1 MATEPD
7 ALLQL
12 ERRLR
17 SIGDRAMR
25 RGIVLEALGSKDP
38 EAGYALL
45 TGALGRSASDRPDY
59 PTLRQALHELL
70 VEGGVNR
77 LLSYDVRSE
86 LYALAR
92 AAADEFI
99 RRLLRTPGTAE
110 ELKDPTSTLSDSLA
124 EISLGA
130 RRSIARGDDHPVLER
145 LLLDADP
152 TVIQHL
158 LVNPRVTEDD
168 VLRIT
173 SRRPIAGST
182 LGLVYA
188 SRRFGS
194 RSRVLL
200 SLARNPYCPTD
211 VAIAALARLP
221 MEKLRQIERDATLHQ
236 TVRQHAA
243 DERVRRSVT

>member
-1 MATEPD
+1 MTEPD

-17 SIGDRAMR
+17 SIGERAMR
-25 RGIVLEALGSKDP
+25 RGVVLEALEARDP

-45 TGALGRSASDRPDY
+45 TGALERSETARPDY

-77 LLSYDVRSE
+77 PLSYDVRAD
-86 LYALAR
+86 LYALAS
-92 AAADEFI
+92 AAGDEFI
-99 RRLLRTPGTAE
+99 MRLLRTPGTAE
-110 ELKDPTSTLSDSLA
+110 ELEDPTSTLSDSLA

-130 RRSIARGDDHPVLER
+130 RRSIARGEDHPVLER
-145 LLLDADP
+145 LLLDPDP
-152 TVIQHL
+152 AVIQHL
-158 LVNPRVTEDD
+158 LVNQRITEDD
-168 VLRIT
+168 VLRIA
-173 SRRPIAGST
+173 SRRPILGST
-182 LGLVYA
+182 LGLIYA

-194 RSRVLL
+194 RPRVLL

-221 MEKLRQIERDATLHQ
+221 MAQLRQIERDATLHE

-243 DERVRRSVT
+243 DERVRRSVE

>member
-1 MATEPD
+1 MTTEAD
-7 ALLQL
+7 GLLQL

-17 SIGDRAMR
+17 SIGERAMR
-25 RGIVLEALGSKDP
+25 RGVVLEALEARDP

-45 TGALGRSASDRPDY
+45 TGALERSETARPDY

-77 LLSYDVRSE
+77 PLSYDLRSE
-86 LYALAR
+86 LYALAS
-92 AAADEFI
+92 AAGDEFI
-99 RRLLRTPGTAE
+99 MRLLRAPGSAE
-110 ELKDPTSTLSDSLA
+110 ELQDATSALPDSLA

-130 RRSIARGDDHPVLER
+130 RRSIARGEDHSVLER

-152 TVIQHL
+152 TVIRHL
-158 LVNPRVTEDD
+158 LVNQRITEDD

-173 SRRPIAGST
+173 SRRPIPGST

-194 RSRVLL
+194 RPRVLV

-221 MEKLRQIERDATLHQ
+221 MEQLRQIERDATLDE
-236 TVRQHAA
+236 TVRRHAA
-243 DERVRRSVT
+243 DERVRRSVE

>member
-1 MATEPD
+1 MTEPD

-17 SIGDRAMR
+17 SIGERAMR
-25 RGIVLEALGSKDP
+25 RGVVLEALEARDP

-45 TGALGRSASDRPDY
+45 TGALERSETARPDY

-77 LLSYDVRSE
+77 PLPYDVRAD
-86 LYALAR
+86 LYALAS
-92 AAADEFI
+92 AADDEFI
-99 RRLLRTPGTAE
+99 MRLLRTPGTAE
-110 ELKDPTSTLSDSLA
+110 ELEDPTSTLSDSLA

-130 RRSIARGDDHPVLER
+130 RRSIARGEDHPVLER
-145 LLLDADP
+145 LLLDPDP
-152 TVIQHL
+152 AVIQHL
-158 LVNPRVTEDD
+158 LVNQRITEDD
-168 VLRIT
+168 VLRIA
-173 SRRPIAGST
+173 SRRPILGST
-182 LGLVYA
+182 LGLIYA

-194 RSRVLL
+194 RPRVLL

-221 MEKLRQIERDATLHQ
+221 MAQLRQIERDATLHE

-243 DERVRRSVT
+243 DERVRRGVE